1 MGGRGAC
8 GGSGSEAGG
17 GGGFRTPSPACAGHS
32 HQPSI
37 HAFHNPCNLCQ
48 DSRNSAA
55 PTAPWPSALVVFTTT
70 TTTAAPP
77 ARLPLPLLLQVM
89 PKGDLVL
96 AKVAEAEE
104 KTTGGILLPGSA
116 QTRPTSGEVVALG
129 DGQVGTKQH
138 AFTLKG
144 GETVLYS
151 RFGIG
156 ATELEVQGE
165 QHLLIRE
172 DDLIGIMPRPN
183 ATAEG
188 EATQLLRWR
197 RRVVVSSSL
206 AQAGSAGRGGRQ
218 GQALREWRLV
228 RQAAV
233 LRWRVAAPCLQPAPG
248 ACRPQRQ
255 RQRPTS
261 RTLPLTP
268 LHCVACCG
276 SPPCLPLPCLLQTS
290 LSCSRWATAS

>member
-1 MGGRGAC
+1 MVASAASIAGPRVAFRSAAAARSCRRSVRVQAAALVLPDNVTKVREAPPPLHLQLHGRRSAC

-17 GGGFRTPSPACAGHS
+17 GGFRILSLPAQGIRASSPSMHVTTPALPITET
-32 HQPSI
+32 QPP
-37 HAFHNPCNLCQ
+37 HFPQ
-48 DSRNSAA
+48 
-55 PTAPWPSALVVFTTT
+55 PSALDIY
-70 TTTAAPP
+70 TAIAPP
-77 ARLPLPLLLQVM
+77 APCHCCCRLPLPLLPQVM

-188 EATQLLRWR
+188 
-197 RRVVVSSSL
+197 
-206 AQAGSAGRGGRQ
+206 AG
-218 GQALREWRLV
+218 
-228 RQAAV
+228 AV
-233 LRWRVAAPCLQPAPG
+233 LRRGNLAGWAVW
-248 ACRPQRQ
+248 
-255 RQRPTS
+255 
-261 RTLPLTP
+261 
-268 LHCVACCG
+268 HC
-276 SPPCLPLPCLLQTS
+276 
-290 LSCSRWATAS
+290 

>member
-1 MGGRGAC
+1 
-8 GGSGSEAGG
+8 
-17 GGGFRTPSPACAGHS
+17 
-32 HQPSI
+32 
-37 HAFHNPCNLCQ
+37 
-48 DSRNSAA
+48 
-55 PTAPWPSALVVFTTT
+55 
-70 TTTAAPP
+70 
-77 ARLPLPLLLQVM
+77 M

-188 EATQLLRWR
+188 APAPRWAARWAVRCGAVCCAVLGRLALLGWAAGAAAGGSR
-197 RRVVVSSSL
+197 RRRHLVGGERPL
-206 AQAGSAGRGGRQ
+206 AG
-218 GQALREWRLV
+218 

-233 LRWRVAAPCLQPAPG
+233 HGGGGPPHSLPRQPGDSLAGISTSPCQWPPHG
-248 ACRPQRQ
+248 DIP
-255 RQRPTS
+255 PS
-261 RTLPLTP
+261 LPPPSCLP
-268 LHCVACCG
+268 FSL
-276 SPPCLPLPCLLQTS
+276 PPCLPSSPLLQTS
-290 LSCSRWATAS
+290 PSCSRWATAS